1 MVDIKEKLIDLIEYV
16 DKLIKIGEKPVFSL
30 KKYRQLLYHE
40 ANLKNR
46 IGITH
51 NILTDEEQVW
61 LKIERLQRIDPPAVP
76 LELKSWL
83 LVSRDPFS
91 EPKVKDVVT
100 ATILKEDAESYLNNG
115 TLLREDIL
123 ESMKQPDDDTWCD
136 VIFRL
141 DRQTEI
147 RAGIEKYIRDQWA
160 EWSETEKPRRE
171 TIRIYESFF
180 SVQQLIQ
187 TGSAE
192 GALEIVWGIG
202 VSLWNK
208 DGHTIDRPI
217 IEQLVEIEIN
227 AKDGT
232 IRIRP
237 RSTNPVIA
245 LEPYFALEVP
255 GAQTLFDAA
264 RQFFDDFPDD
274 KDPSPFLP
282 ETFEPVLR
290 QAATHLDKNGQYY
303 PDNRQD
309 AMNRTIPDIAEY
321 LTVTD
326 TWTIFARRRSDNFYK
341 IDLEKLKKAIHEAK
355 DLPGPSKR
363 LVSEPGDRSNHDGG
377 DRLNIVGVPGGAKN
391 GRSHIAIKDQMV
403 ATQPDDFFFPKP
415 YNEEQISIIQQIE
428 KSDGVVVQGP
438 PGTGKTHTI
447 ANIIC
452 HYLATGRRV
461 LVTSKG
467 EAALTVLQEHIPE
480 DIRDLTISLLTN
492 EKQGLKQLEK
502 AIGILSNTASQKR
515 EAVLKQEIVDLQQ
528 RILNIRTKMAAIDSE
543 LLQWAEKHLRKI
555 KSSGQGETLIPMD
568 IARLVCQN
576 REKHEWLPDRPKS
589 KPTFSDD
596 DIAKIRAARKKLEA
610 DLIYVNK
617 TLPSINDLPNSD
629 EIAAIHQDLSNAASL
644 ERKANDEEIPLLSV
658 SKPNALERANNLLDA
673 VEGIIQF
680 YHMAKDKPWIG
691 RLYDTWRKKG
701 HDAPESKLFNDLI
714 LTMASLTQ
722 RRLEILKLAVEAPQE
737 AHQSQYVCKAVE
749 NAATGKRAFGLVSFG
764 KSTEKELFRQIKVEG
779 RLPDSVEGWLKAK
792 ELLDYQKELVSFA
805 SRWNAIAPEFDLPQA
820 DPQKD
825 IMGGWITGALTAAE
839 LTKRTFQHHVK
850 TVEKEL
856 PVLFPHG
863 IEASEVIESER
874 GAAKAKDILKLN
886 LSKNRLLRSRNSIDV
901 ILRRLVTCS
910 GSITDDIKLFL
921 RKKVG
926 VPTVS
931 TNEIAERWQHLVA
944 ELRRLNDLLPAIKLV
959 KAVAASVESGG
970 APKWSRALLSEPV
983 RSSEDPWTPG
993 YWRESWMWALQDQYL
1008 RQIDGRERIQSLSK
1022 QRQQCEK
1029 DLSKTYDKLIQH
1041 KTYLGLKKNITPKVE
1056 TALVMFSAAIRK
1068 IGKGTGVRAHRYRRD
1083 AQDAMEKSYSAVP
1096 CWIMPSWRVSE
1107 SLPAIVGSF
1116 DLVIIDEASQSD
1128 ITALPAMLRGK
1139 KVLIVGDDRQVSP
1152 TGAFIEERKLLQLR
1166 HNYLQNQPFGPLL
1179 LPGGSLYE
1187 VANAIFP
1194 GQRIMLKEHFRCV
1207 EPIIRFSMQFY
1218 PEPIIPLRI
1227 PKASERLDPPLI
1239 DVHVTYG
1246 RKDRRQINQAEA
1258 EAIVDEIVKLT
1269 EDPEFATRTIGVVS
1283 LIGAKQ
1289 AQHIQALLLGRIGE
1303 EKFLKNQI
1311 VCGDSAAFQGKERHI
1326 MFVSM
1331 VECPETKSA
1340 KTALMYEQRFNV
1352 ALSRARDRM
1361 YLYRSVT
1368 EEMLKP
1374 NDLKA
1379 KVIQHFNNPMESSL
1393 KACDDL
1399 IDLCESDFEREVFK
1413 RLVEMGYRV
1422 KPQVKVGPYSIDLV
1436 VEGVEDRRLAI
1447 ELDGDQYHTPDR
1459 WADDFSRQR
1468 ILERVG
1474 WRFWRCW
1481 GSSFVLAPEE
1491 CMQDL
1496 KETLKSLGIDPI
1508 GYAPTASAIYTEHRV
1523 IEPTVQPDEEE
1534 TVEEVPPEVAE
1545 FVGEEIREQI
1555 PIKFLEDSE
1564 IKQEE
1569 ESLIVEAG
1577 DRVLIVYNDEP
1588 SLRHTIKI
1596 STSKH
1601 DPDMKIIHRSK
1612 PLAMAL
1618 MDAELHEEV
1627 EIPAGSG
1634 TRIVTIL
1641 GIEKG
1646 EIDDRTDR
1654 LSDVPDEN
1662 EGNSIKDKNDL
1673 YIQVDP
1679 EDFLELKHTKVLNG
1693 LVGRE
1698 RVKNWNHLSQIIHSI
1713 AYEKLGSF
1721 EKVAEI
1727 TNAKIV
1733 KGERADKGFR
1743 FLSKVNLS
1751 IQGESASKVWNNT
1764 LSLAKKIKVPIE
1776 LEIEWRNKRK
1786 AANPGKRAVIRW
1798 DP

>member
-1 MVDIKEKLIDLIEYV
+1 MVDTKEKLIDLIEYV
-16 DKLIKIGEKPVFSL
+16 DKLIKIGERPVFSL

-40 ANLKNR
+40 ADLKNR

-51 NILTDEEQVW
+51 NILTDEEQIW

-76 LELKSWL
+76 FELKNWL

-100 ATILKEDAESYLNNG
+100 ATILKEDAESYLNKG
-115 TLLREDIL
+115 TLLREDIM
-123 ESMKQPDDDTWCD
+123 ESLKQPDDDTWCD

-141 DRQTEI
+141 NTQTEI

-180 SVQQLIQ
+180 SLQQLIQ

-227 AKDGT
+227 DKDGT
-232 IRIRP
+232 ISIRP
-237 RSTNPVIA
+237 RSTHPVIA
-245 LEPYFALEVP
+245 FEPYSALEVP
-255 GAQTLFDAA
+255 GAQTFFNNA
-264 RQFFDDFPDD
+264 RQFFEDFPDD
-274 KDPSPFLP
+274 KDLSPFLP

-290 QAATHLDKNGQYY
+290 QAATHLDKNGQFY

-309 AMNRTIPDIAEY
+309 PTDRKIPDIAEH

-341 IDLEKLKKAIHEAK
+341 IDLERLKKAINTTE

-363 LVSEPGDRSNHDGG
+363 LVSEPGDRPIDGDESRAKFG
-377 DRLNIVGVPGGAKN
+377 VGPRGAEN
-391 GRSHIAIKDQMV
+391 GRSISYTQDQIT

-415 YNEEQISIIQQIE
+415 YNKEQISIIQQLE
-428 KSDGVVVQGP
+428 KSDGAVVQGP

-467 EAALTVLQEHIPE
+467 EAALTVLQEHIPK

-502 AIGILSNTASQKR
+502 AVGILSNTASQKQ

-528 RILNIRTKMAAIDSE
+528 RILDIRTKMAAIDSE

-555 KSSGQGETLIPMD
+555 KSSGQGETLLPMD
-568 IARLVCQN
+568 IARLVCKN

-589 KPTFSDD
+589 KLTFSDD
-596 DIAKIRAARKKLEA
+596 DIAKIRAARKKLGA

-617 TLPSINDLPNSD
+617 ALPSINDLPDSD
-629 EIAAIHQDLSNAASL
+629 GIAAIHQDLSNAASL
-644 ERKANDEEIPLLSV
+644 EKKANDEDIPLLSV
-658 SKPNALERANNLLDA
+658 SKPNAFERARSLLDA
-673 VEGIIQF
+673 VRSIIQF
-680 YHMAKDKPWIG
+680 HQTAENKPWIG
-691 RLYDTWRKKG
+691 RVFDIWREKG
-701 HDAPESKLFNDLI
+701 IEAAESKLFSDLI
-714 LTMASLTQ
+714 PMMLSLKQ
-722 RRLEILKLAVEAPQE
+722 RRLEILRFAVEAPRY
-737 AHQSQYVCKAVE
+737 AHQSQSVCKAVE
-749 NAATGKRAFGLVSFG
+749 NAATGRKAFGLLSFG
-764 KSTEKELFRQIKVEG
+764 KSSDKELFRQIKVEG
-779 RLPDSVEGWLKAK
+779 RFPDSVEGWLKAK
-792 ELLDYQKELVSFA
+792 ELLDYQKEVVSLA
-805 SRWNAIAPEFDLPQA
+805 SRWNAIAPVFDLPVE
-820 DPQKD
+820 DPQED
-825 IMGGWITGALTAAE
+825 IMGDWITEALSAAE
-839 LTKRTFQHHVK
+839 QTKKTFQHYVK
-850 TVEKEL
+850 LVEKEI

-863 IEASEVIESER
+863 IEPSDIIKSKFSAVRVRE
-874 GAAKAKDILKLN
+874 ILKLN
-886 LSKNRLLRSRNSIDV
+886 LSKNRLLRSRNSIDA
-901 ILRRLVTCS
+901 ILGRLVTCS
-910 GSITDDIKLFL
+910 GPIIDDIKLFL

-931 TNEIAERWQHLVA
+931 TNEIAERWQHLIA
-944 ELRRLNDLLPAIKLV
+944 ELRLLNDLLPAINLV
-959 KAVAASVESGG
+959 KEVAASVKSSG
-970 APKWSRALLSEPV
+970 APNWSRALLTEPV

-993 YWRESWMWALQDQYL
+993 YWRESWVWARQDQYL
-1008 RQIDGRERIQSLSK
+1008 RQIDGRDQIQSLSK

-1056 TALVMFSAAIRK
+1056 SALVMFSAAIRK
-1068 IGKGTGVRAHRYRRD
+1068 IGRGTGVRAHRYRRD

-1096 CWIMPSWRVSE
+1096 CWIMPNWRVSE

-1187 VANAIFP
+1187 LANAIFP

-1218 PEPIIPLRI
+1218 PESIIPLRI
-1227 PKASERLDPPLI
+1227 PKASERLDPPLV
-1239 DVHVTYG
+1239 DVYVSYG
-1246 RKDRRQINQAEA
+1246 RKDRRQINLAEA

-1269 EDPEFATRTIGVVS
+1269 EAPEFATRTIGVVS

-1289 AQHIQALLLGRIGE
+1289 AQHILSLLLGRIGE
-1303 EKFLKNQI
+1303 EKFLKHQI

-1340 KTALMYEQRFNV
+1340 KTALLYEQRFNV

-1393 KACDDL
+1393 KACEDL
-1399 IDLCESDFEREVFK
+1399 IERCESDFEREVFK
-1413 RLVEMGYRV
+1413 RLVKMGYRV
-1422 KPQVKVGPYSIDLV
+1422 KPQIKVGPYSIDLV

-1459 WADDFSRQR
+1459 WAEDFSRQR
-1468 ILERVG
+1468 VLERVG

-1481 GSSFVLAPEE
+1481 GSSFILAPDE

-1496 KETLKSLGIDPI
+1496 KETLNSLGIDPI
-1508 GYAPTASAIYTEHRV
+1508 GYESKANGIYTEHRV
-1523 IEPTVQPDEEE
+1523 IERTVQPYEEE
-1534 TVEEVPPEVAE
+1534 TKEEVPSEVSE
-1545 FVGEEIREQI
+1545 FIIEEN
-1555 PIKFLEDSE
+1555 K
-1564 IKQEE
+1564 
-1569 ESLIVEAG
+1569 G
-1577 DRVLIVYNDEP
+1577 
-1588 SLRHTIKI
+1588 
-1596 STSKH
+1596 TSSH
-1601 DPDMKIIHRSK
+1601 
-1612 PLAMAL
+1612 
-1618 MDAELHEEV
+1618 
-1627 EIPAGSG
+1627 
-1634 TRIVTIL
+1634 
-1641 GIEKG
+1641 
-1646 EIDDRTDR
+1646 
-1654 LSDVPDEN
+1654 
-1662 EGNSIKDKNDL
+1662 
-1673 YIQVDP
+1673 
-1679 EDFLELKHTKVLNG
+1679 
-1693 LVGRE
+1693 
-1698 RVKNWNHLSQIIHSI
+1698 
-1713 AYEKLGSF
+1713 
-1721 EKVAEI
+1721 
-1727 TNAKIV
+1727 
-1733 KGERADKGFR
+1733 
-1743 FLSKVNLS
+1743 
-1751 IQGESASKVWNNT
+1751 
-1764 LSLAKKIKVPIE
+1764 
-1776 LEIEWRNKRK
+1776 
-1786 AANPGKRAVIRW
+1786 
-1798 DP
+1798 

>member
-1 MVDIKEKLIDLIEYV
+1 M
-16 DKLIKIGEKPVFSL
+16 
-30 KKYRQLLYHE
+30 
-40 ANLKNR
+40 
-46 IGITH
+46 
-51 NILTDEEQVW
+51 
-61 LKIERLQRIDPPAVP
+61 LKIAQFRS
-76 LELKSWL
+76 ELKDWL
-83 LVSRDPFS
+83 IVNRDPFS
-91 EPKVKDVVT
+91 QPKVKDIVT

-115 TLLREDIL
+115 TLLREDIM
-123 ESMKQPDDDTWCD
+123 EPMKQPDDDTWCD

-147 RAGIEKYIRDQWA
+147 RAGIEKYIRDQWT

-180 SVQQLIQ
+180 SLQQLIQ
-187 TGSAE
+187 TGSTE
-192 GALEIVWGIG
+192 GALELVWGIG
-202 VSLWNK
+202 VCLWKKN
-208 DGHTIDRPI
+208 GHTIDRPI

-227 AKDGT
+227 DKDGT
-232 IRIRP
+232 ISIRP
-237 RSTNPVIA
+237 RSTHPVIA
-245 LEPYFALEVP
+245 LEPCFTLEVP
-255 GAQTLFDAA
+255 GAQTLFNAG
-264 RQFFDDFPDD
+264 RQFFEDFPDD
-274 KDPSPFLP
+274 KDLSPFLP

-290 QAATHLDKNGQYY
+290 QAATHLDKNGQFF
-303 PDNRQD
+303 PDIREGVTD
-309 AMNRTIPDIAEY
+309 RKIPDIAEH

-326 TWTIFARRRSDNFYK
+326 TWTIFARRRSDSFYK
-341 IDLEKLKKAIHEAK
+341 IDLERLKKAIHAAEG
-355 DLPGPSKR
+355 LPGPSKR
-363 LVSEPGDRSNHDGG
+363 LVSEPGDRSRDNDGGRVNIGGG
-377 DRLNIVGVPGGAKN
+377 DRGAESV
-391 GRSHIAIKDQMV
+391 RSHTTIEDQVV

-415 YNEEQISIIQQIE
+415 YNKEQISIIQQIE
-428 KSDGVVVQGP
+428 KSDGAVVQGP

-502 AIGILSNTASQKR
+502 AVGILSNTASQKQA
-515 EAVLKQEIVDLQQ
+515 AVLNQEIVDLQQ

-555 KSSGQGETLIPMD
+555 KSSGQGETLLPMD

-589 KPTFSDD
+589 KLAFSDD
-596 DIAKIRAARKKLEA
+596 DIAKIRAARKKLGA

-617 TLPSINDLPNSD
+617 ILPSINDLPDSD

-644 ERKANDEEIPLLSV
+644 DKKANDEEIPLLSV
-658 SKPNALERANNLLDA
+658 SKPNALERANSLLSA

-680 YHMAKDKPWIG
+680 HHMAKDKPWIG
-691 RLYDTWRKKG
+691 RVYDTWRKKG
-701 HDAPESKLFNDLI
+701 HDSPESKLFNDLI
-714 LTMASLTQ
+714 PTMASLKQ

-737 AHQSQYVCKAVE
+737 VHQSQCVCKAVE

-764 KSTEKELFRQIKVEG
+764 KSSEKELFRQIKVEG
-779 RLPDSVEGWLKAK
+779 RLPDSIEGWLKAK
-792 ELLDYQKELVSFA
+792 ELLDYQKEVVSFA
-805 SRWNAIAPEFDLPQA
+805 SRWNAIAPEFDLPEA
-820 DPQKD
+820 ESQKD
-825 IMGGWITGALTAAE
+825 IMGGWITETLTAAE

-850 TVEKEL
+850 AVEKEL

-874 GAAKAKDILKLN
+874 GAEKAKDILKLN
-886 LSKNRLLRSRNSIDV
+886 LSKNRLLRSRNSIDA

-910 GSITDDIKLFL
+910 GPIIDDIKLVL

-926 VPTVS
+926 MLTVS
-931 TNEIAERWQHLVA
+931 SNEIAERWQYLIA
-944 ELRRLNDLLPAIKLV
+944 ELRRLNDLLPAIKLA
-959 KAVAASVESGG
+959 KAVAASVESCG
-970 APKWSRALLSEPV
+970 APNWSRALLTEPV
-983 RSSEDPWTPG
+983 RSPEDPWTPG
-993 YWRESWMWALQDQYL
+993 YWRESWMWARQDQYL
-1008 RQIDGRERIQSLSK
+1008 RQIDGREQIQSLSK

-1041 KTYLGLKKNITPKVE
+1041 KTYLGLKKNITEKVE
-1056 TALVMFSAAIRK
+1056 SALVMFSAAIRK

-1128 ITALPAMLRGK
+1128 IVALPAMLRGK

-1179 LPGGSLYE
+1179 LPRGSLYE
-1187 VANAIFP
+1187 LGNAIFP
-1194 GQRIMLKEHFRCV
+1194 GQRIMLREHFRCV

-1246 RKDRRQINQAEA
+1246 RKDRRQINLAEA

-1269 EDPEFATRTIGVVS
+1269 EAPEFATRTIGVVS
-1283 LIGAKQ
+1283 LIGSKQ
-1289 AQHIQALLLGRIGE
+1289 AQHILSLLLGRIGE
-1303 EKFLKNQI
+1303 EKFLKHQI
-1311 VCGDSAAFQGKERHI
+1311 VCGDSATFQGKERDI

-1340 KTALMYEQRFNV
+1340 KTALLYEQRFNV

-1379 KVIQHFNNPMESSL
+1379 KVIQHFNNPMESNL
-1393 KACDDL
+1393 KAFDNL
-1399 IDLCESDFEREVFK
+1399 IELCESDFEREVFK
-1413 RLVEMGYRV
+1413 QLVAMGYRV

-1436 VEGVEDRRLAI
+1436 VEGFEDRRLAI
-1447 ELDGDQYHTPDR
+1447 ELDGDRYHTPDR

-1468 ILERVG
+1468 VLERVG
-1474 WRFWRCW
+1474 WHFWRCW
-1481 GSSFVLAPEE
+1481 GSSFILAPEE

-1496 KETLKSLGIDPI
+1496 KETLSSLGIDPI
-1508 GYAPTASAIYTEHRV
+1508 GYESTANGIYTEHRV
-1523 IEPTVQPDEEE
+1523 IERTVQPDEEE
-1534 TVEEVPPEVAE
+1534 TINETPPEVAE
-1545 FVGEEIREQI
+1545 IVGEEIREQI
-1555 PIKFLEDSE
+1555 PIEFLEKLE
-1564 IKQEE
+1564 IGKEE

-1588 SLRHTIKI
+1588 SLRYTIEI

-1601 DPDMKIIHRSK
+1601 DPDMKIIHKSK

-1618 MDAELHEEV
+1618 MDAEIHEEV
-1627 EIPAGSG
+1627 EIPAGDG

-1646 EIDDRTDR
+1646 EIDGRIDR
-1654 LSDVPDEN
+1654 LFGVPDEN
-1662 EGNSIKDKNDL
+1662 DVNNIENDP
-1673 YIQVDP
+1673 YIQVDS
-1679 EDFLELKHTKVLNG
+1679 ENFLELKHTKILDGRVD
-1693 LVGRE
+1693 RE
-1698 RVKNWNHLSQIIHSI
+1698 RVKNWNHLSERIHTI

-1727 TNAKIV
+1727 TNANIV
-1733 KGERADKGFR
+1733 KGKRADRGFR
-1743 FLSKVNLS
+1743 FLPKVNLS
-1751 IQGESASKVWNNT
+1751 IQGESASKVWNN
-1764 LSLAKKIKVPIE
+1764 SIQLAKIIKVPIE

-1786 AANPGKRAVIRW
+1786 AAYPGKRAVIRW
-1798 DP
+1798 KPEK